1 MNVFDVLD
9 PGLSQSRGLTLFE
22 YCIAL
27 YGKIFTPKLPVQ
39 SICNQDLKGISTT
52 AIQGEN
58 IEALKSMVDEA
69 IRCLTS
75 ELDESIGGRARKRL
89 IEMENTV
96 NDR

>member
-1 MNVFDVLD
+1 M
-9 PGLSQSRGLTLFE
+9 
-22 YCIAL
+22 
-27 YGKIFTPKLPVQ
+27 
-39 SICNQDLKGISTT
+39 
-52 AIQGEN
+52 QGEE